1 MVLCLKARKSRSL
14 PGQLRPELPLTMANG
29 YRARRSIG
37 TVFSFDAGWS
47 SPVAR
52 QAHNLKVAG
61 SNPAPATNKIKDLAA
76 MLGPFSFQALENCRE
91 NCRVKLA
98 KSTFLSPTLR
108 VPWDPIGLVGTAKSK
123 SAPPLR
129 DMRLAIWGGVFPSY
143 TGPRNRKPFPG
154 NIDQRFCPSRSA
166 NHTPVHPLRGR
177 GPEDLAIAPDGPTC
191 LGSL

>member
-1 MVLCLKARKSRSL
+1 
-14 PGQLRPELPLTMANG
+14 
-29 YRARRSIG
+29 
-37 TVFSFDAGWS
+37 
-47 SPVAR
+47 
-52 QAHNLKVAG
+52 
-61 SNPAPATNKIKDLAA
+61 

-108 VPWDPIGLVGTAKSK
+108 VPWDPIGLVGTAKNK

-177 GPEDLAIAPDGPTC
+177 GPEDLANRPRWPDVPRLPLMVYGIPD
-191 LGSL
+191 